1 MKQPRPNKR
10 KILNFSV
17 NRALQVRMIGR
28 IAIVM
33 SGSLLLCG
41 LIYFYFANQEITDS
55 FRLFHI
61 KAHNFLDFLLP
72 VVAGSFLLSLVCGLI
87 AVLFLPK
94 SIAGGLYRLEQEVKR
109 IASGELSGK
118 IILRHGDQVIPLAN
132 QINLLLENWR
142 ARIILLQNALERAN
156 NICDIDTPS
165 VEQKKELKAA
175 LQQATEELHKFNLS
189 G

>member
-1 MKQPRPNKR
+1 MKQQRPNKR

-17 NRALQVRMIGR
+17 NRGLQVRMIGG

-33 SGSLLLCG
+33 SCSLLLCA
-41 LIYFYFANQEITDS
+41 LIYFYFANREITDS

-61 KAHNFLDFLLP
+61 KARNFLDFLLP
-72 VVAGSFLLSLVCGLI
+72 VVAGSFFLSLACGLI

-109 IASGELSGK
+109 IAAGDLSGK
-118 IILRHGDQVIPLAN
+118 ITLRHGDQVVPLAD
-132 QINLLLENWR
+132 QINLLLESWR
-142 ARIILLQNALERAN
+142 ERVVLLRNALEKAR
-156 NICDIDTPS
+156 NICDTDEPS
-165 VEQKKELKAA
+165 AEQMKELNKV
-175 LQQATEELHKFNLS
+175 LQQASGELHKFNLS